1 MKKKSVVLTLFTL
14 AALMS
19 ACSKPKDTNNN
30 NNNTNTPSTTQ
41 PGSTENNAQ
50 NNDKNNTTD
59 GSQTSDKNG
68 ATDTT
73 TGPSWVTDDA
83 SLEKAVKESWIVI
96 ITKDL
101 KTDKELVFEGGLKKG
116 DTVTPRLLAL
126 YNQDENRVKTAS
138 YTLTIPKV
146 TFKEE
151 GSRIKGGTVVGDVY
165 VEANNFELVDATIQ
179 GNIHFKDQAAKDSF
193 KMDDT
198 SKVTGTMEVSK

>member
-1 MKKKSVVLTLFTL
+1 MKKKSVVLTLFTSV
-14 AALMS
+14 ALMS
-19 ACSKPKDTNNN
+19 ACGKPSNINNN
-30 NNNTNTPSTTQ
+30 TTNHTPSTTNPETSTNNNTN
-41 PGSTENNAQ
+41 
-50 NNDKNNTTD
+50 NNTTNKN
-59 GSQTSDKNG
+59 QT
-68 ATDTT
+68 TDAT

-138 YTLTIPKV
+138 YTLTVPKL

-151 GSRIKGGTVVGDVY
+151 GSRIKGGTFVGDVY
-165 VEANNFELVDATIQ
+165 VEANNFELVDATVQ
-179 GNIHFKDQAAKDSF
+179 GNIHFKDQATKDSF

-198 SKVTGTMEVSK
+198 SQVTGTIEVSK

>member
-14 AALMS
+14 VALMS
-19 ACSKPKDTNNN
+19 ACSKPSDTNN
-30 NNNTNTPSTTQ
+30 TNSPSTTQ
-41 PGSTENNAQ
+41 PGNSENNAE

-59 GSQTSDKNG
+59 GAQTSDKDSV
-68 ATDTT
+68 TDTT

-138 YTLTIPKV
+138 YTLTVPKV

-165 VEANNFELVDATIQ
+165 VEANNFELVDATVQ
-179 GNIHFKDQAAKDSF
+179 GNIHFKDQAARDSF